1 MPNRLAHETSPYL
14 LQHAHNPVDWYP
26 WGDEALARARD
37 LDRPILLSIGY
48 SACHWCHVM
57 ERESFEDADIARV
70 MNEHFV
76 PVKIDREERPDL
88 DAVYMQAVVHLTGQG
103 GWPMTVFAT
112 PDGEPFWGGTYFP
125 PEPRHGMPSFRQVLD
140 GVGQAYRERRDEVGG
155 AASQLSAA
163 LRAGWTIGARDGGEL
178 RDSVLT
184 DALLVLRG
192 QLDEQHGGFGG
203 APKFPPHAAL
213 PFLLRMHRRLGSGEA
228 LRMARLTLDRMAA
241 GGLRDQVGGG
251 FHRYAV
257 DAIWLVPHFE
267 KMLYDNALLASA
279 YLQAHALTGS
289 AAYRE
294 VAAETL
300 DYLRRELRLEHGG
313 FASAQDADTDG
324 HEGLTYT
331 WTPAELHDLLGD
343 EAALIE
349 ALFGVTPVGNFEGRT
364 VFSRVLSLE
373 EAAERSGVAADRL
386 PVLLARLHEARD
398 RRPQP
403 ARDDKALAAWNGMA
417 LAAFAQGYRWLRRPE
432 YREVAVGC
440 AEFLLGTLS
449 APDGGLYRTHRAGRS
464 AIPGFLDDHA
474 QVANGLLE
482 LYAATGE
489 LRWLREAR
497 RLALL
502 AAERFGDHERGG
514 FYETAADGEQ
524 LVARP
529 KELDDNPTPSGNA
542 TLGMV
547 LLRLARLD
555 DDPALEER
563 AAQVVRLL
571 GELLQRAPV
580 GFGAALSLL
589 DALTAEPRTLAVV
602 GEPSEDLARVARAS
616 FDPDLALVFAGD
628 GTDGDGWRP
637 ALLEGKLAP
646 ADGQAEAYL
655 CRGTHCLPPTADPAE
670 LEALLGRA

>member
-1 MPNRLAHETSPYL
+1 
-14 LQHAHNPVDWYP
+14 
-26 WGDEALARARD
+26 
-37 LDRPILLSIGY
+37 
-48 SACHWCHVM
+48 
-57 ERESFEDADIARV
+57 
-70 MNEHFV
+70 
-76 PVKIDREERPDL
+76 
-88 DAVYMQAVVHLTGQG
+88 
-103 GWPMTVFAT
+103 
-112 PDGEPFWGGTYFP
+112 
-125 PEPRHGMPSFRQVLD
+125 MPSFRQVLE

-155 AASQLSAA
+155 AAAQLSAA
-163 LRAGWTIGARDGGEL
+163 LRAGWTIGTRDGEEM
-178 RDSVLT
+178 RDGVLT

-192 QLDEQHGGFGG
+192 HLDEQHGGFGG

-213 PFLLRMHRRLGSGEA
+213 PFLLRMHRRLVSSEA

-241 GGLRDQVGGG
+241 GGIRDQVGGG

-257 DAIWLVPHFE
+257 DAVWLVPHFE

-289 AAYRE
+289 AAYRQ

-324 HEGLTYT
+324 QEGLTYT
-331 WTPAELHDLLGD
+331 WTPAEIRDVLGD
-343 EAALIE
+343 EAALVE
-349 ALFGVTPVGNFEGRT
+349 VLFGVTPAGNFEGRT
-364 VFSRVLSLE
+364 VLSRVLSLE
-373 EAAERSGVAADRL
+373 EAAERSGVPADRL
-386 PVLLARLHEARD
+386 PVLLARLHESRD

-417 LAAFAQGYRWLRRPE
+417 LAAFAQGYRWLRQPE
-432 YREVAVGC
+432 HREVAVGC

-449 APDGGLYRTHRAGRS
+449 AADGSLYRTHRAGRS

-555 DDPALEER
+555 DDPALEALARE
-563 AAQVVRLL
+563 VVGLL
-571 GELLQRAPV
+571 GDLLQRAPV
-580 GFGAALSLL
+580 GFAAALSLL
-589 DALTAEPRTLAVV
+589 DALTAVPRTLAIL
-602 GEPSEDLARVARAS
+602 GQPSAELARVARAG
-616 FDPDLALVFAGD
+616 FDPDLALVFADRAVGN
-628 GTDGDGWRP
+628 GNGWQP
-637 ALLEGKLAP
+637 ALLAGKTPVEGR
-646 ADGQAEAYL
+646 AEAYL
-655 CRGTHCLPPTADPAE
+655 CRGTHCLPPTTDPSE
-670 LEALLGRA
+670 LEALLGSR